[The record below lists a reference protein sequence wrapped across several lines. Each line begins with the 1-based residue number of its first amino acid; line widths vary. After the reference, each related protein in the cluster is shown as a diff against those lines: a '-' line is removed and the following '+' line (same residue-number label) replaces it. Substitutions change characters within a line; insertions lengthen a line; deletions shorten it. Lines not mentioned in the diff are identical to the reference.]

1 MAATV
6 GGNADVATML
16 RKGQSKR
23 GHALVG
29 FHAAAASPAPPM
41 KKLRAGSSHAD
52 PPLRIGQSASPAVQ
66 SGTHAAPT
74 TAASGRAR
82 PNALAPPPR
91 RPFPSP
97 PDRPPS
103 SATDAANTALLAAQA
118 TAATVAANL
127 RVAGARGADSPQSG
141 GRSSRP
147 DQAAEQ
153 AVIAAEADGLGRVL
167 PGGAPAKEPAEAGA
181 IGEAAVL
188 VPAADAPA
196 AILAV
201 EAEPEAAEP
210 GPAAMPQ
217 AAVSI
222 EKDVLSTY
230 VIPHP
235 SIQPRECN
243 SSFDRSHLADVL
255 LSIRV

>member
-1 MAATV
+1 MRETTSHGHPRPHFGPASALARFPVSKVTSFPQKCPRRVRAATVAATV

-82 PNALAPPPR
+82 PNALAAPPR
-91 RPFPSP
+91 RPFTS
-97 PDRPPS
+97 
-103 SATDAANTALLAAQA
+103 
-118 TAATVAANL
+118 
-127 RVAGARGADSPQSG
+127 
-141 GRSSRP
+141 
-147 DQAAEQ
+147 
-153 AVIAAEADGLGRVL
+153 
-167 PGGAPAKEPAEAGA
+167 
-181 IGEAAVL
+181 
-188 VPAADAPA
+188 
-196 AILAV
+196 
-201 EAEPEAAEP
+201 
-210 GPAAMPQ
+210 
-217 AAVSI
+217 VSI

-230 VIPHP
+230 VIHP
-235 SIQPRECN
+235 TNQEN
-243 SSFDRSHLADVL
+243 ATQVL
-255 LSIRV
+255 IAHSWPTCC

>member
-1 MAATV
+1 M
-6 GGNADVATML
+6 GGNADVAMTL
-16 RKGQSKR
+16 WKGQSKR

-118 TAATVAANL
+118 TAATVAATQVL
-127 RVAGARGADSPQSG
+127 IAHIWLTCCCVSEYDSCLQVYSHLT
-141 GRSSRP
+141 RSSMSRQRP
-147 DQAAEQ
+147 DSVQTASRQ
-153 AVIAAEADGLGRVL
+153 CPDSVQT
-167 PGGAPAKEPAEAGA
+167 AKSER
-181 IGEAAVL
+181 L
-188 VPAADAPA
+188 D
-196 AILAV
+196 
-201 EAEPEAAEP
+201 
-210 GPAAMPQ
+210 
-217 AAVSI
+217 SYS
-222 EKDVLSTY
+222 DST
-230 VIPHP
+230 
-235 SIQPRECN
+235 ST
-243 SSFDRSHLADVL
+243 
-255 LSIRV
+255 

>member
-1 MAATV
+1 M
-6 GGNADVATML
+6 
-16 RKGQSKR
+16 
-23 GHALVG
+23 
-29 FHAAAASPAPPM
+29 
-41 KKLRAGSSHAD
+41 
-52 PPLRIGQSASPAVQ
+52 
-66 SGTHAAPT
+66 
-74 TAASGRAR
+74 
-82 PNALAPPPR
+82 
-91 RPFPSP
+91 
-97 PDRPPS
+97 
-103 SATDAANTALLAAQA
+103 
-118 TAATVAANL
+118 AANL

-141 GRSSRP
+141 GRSPPP

-153 AVIAAEADGLGRVL
+153 AVIAAEADDREGLGRVP

>member
-1 MAATV
+1 
-6 GGNADVATML
+6 ML

-29 FHAAAASPAPPM
+29 FHAAAASPAPQPM

-188 VPAADAPA
+188 VPAVMWIVLHQCIERRAKLKGGMVLPS
-196 AILAV
+196 
-201 EAEPEAAEP
+201 
-210 GPAAMPQ
+210 
-217 AAVSI
+217 VSI

-230 VIPHP
+230 VKRHTTSIHP
-235 SIQPRECN
+235 TKRMQLK
-243 SSFDRSHLADVL
+243 F
-255 LSIRV
+255 

>member
-1 MAATV
+1 MAD
-6 GGNADVATML
+6 ADVATML
-16 RKGQSKR
+16 RKGQSRR

-118 TAATVAANL
+118 TAAVAANL

-141 GRSSRP
+141 GRSSRQ

-167 PGGAPAKEPAEAGA
+167 PGGAGSRVSRGTLLGCGRRAEHRRRNT
-181 IGEAAVL
+181 
-188 VPAADAPA
+188 
-196 AILAV
+196 
-201 EAEPEAAEP
+201 
-210 GPAAMPQ
+210 
-217 AAVSI
+217 S
-222 EKDVLSTY
+222 
-230 VIPHP
+230 
-235 SIQPRECN
+235 R
-243 SSFDRSHLADVL
+243 
-255 LSIRV
+255 

>member
-141 GRSSRP
+141 GRSSRQ

-201 EAEPEAAEP
+201 EAEP

>member
-1 MAATV
+1 M
-6 GGNADVATML
+6 
-16 RKGQSKR
+16 
-23 GHALVG
+23 
-29 FHAAAASPAPPM
+29 
-41 KKLRAGSSHAD
+41 
-52 PPLRIGQSASPAVQ
+52 
-66 SGTHAAPT
+66 
-74 TAASGRAR
+74 
-82 PNALAPPPR
+82 
-91 RPFPSP
+91 
-97 PDRPPS
+97 
-103 SATDAANTALLAAQA
+103 
-118 TAATVAANL
+118 AANL

-230 VIPHP
+230 VKRHTT
-235 SIQPRECN
+235 SIHANQEN
-243 SSFDRSHLADVL
+243 ATQVL
-255 LSIRV
+255 IAHIWLTCC